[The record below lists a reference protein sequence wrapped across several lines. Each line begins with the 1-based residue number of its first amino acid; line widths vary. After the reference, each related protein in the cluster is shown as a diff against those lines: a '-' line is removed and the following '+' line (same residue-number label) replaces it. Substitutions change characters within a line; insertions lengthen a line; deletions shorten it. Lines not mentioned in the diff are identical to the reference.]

1 MYIIYKL
8 YVYTGNGNV
17 VLGSWIT

>member
-1 MYIIYKL
+1 M
-8 YVYTGNGNV
+8 YVYNGNV